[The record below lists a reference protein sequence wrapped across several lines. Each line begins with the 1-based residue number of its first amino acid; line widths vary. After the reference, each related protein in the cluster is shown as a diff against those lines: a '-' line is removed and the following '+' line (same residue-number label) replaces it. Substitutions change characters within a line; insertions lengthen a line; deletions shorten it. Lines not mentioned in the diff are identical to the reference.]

1 MRAKEFVLE
10 NTCAGSIATLAMPM
24 NGGVIK
30 RIEPPKPGKY
40 ANSLPHTG
48 KKHARR

>member
-40 ANSLPHTG
+40 ANSLPQTG
-48 KKHARR
+48 KKRSSK